1 MPQLLELDFITPVV
15 LAIDMC
21 ENVDAE
27 LAARKTT

>member
-1 MPQLLELDFITPVV
+1 VAVDI
-15 LAIDMC
+15 C